1 MTTHPSIASAPSG
14 RCRGFVIRAALASL
28 FLALITAVLP
38 ASARADDSD
47 PLKSFDLPA
56 GDAAAT
62 LKQFTEQSG
71 VQLVYLVDKVRGAI
85 TSPVKGSMTAREALT
100 LMLVGTDL
108 EVVQDAR
115 SGALMINPK
124 DASKKTASTSGESN
138 DEVIRMSP
146 FDVSST
152 SYNGYA
158 ASQTVS
164 GSKVAT
170 KLIDS
175 IETINV
181 VTQDMINDIGYQD
194 PNDFLPASTAAVS
207 NYAISSPNQ
216 GVYIRGFRA
225 QNWSVD
231 GATEASFAQLD
242 NFNFDSFEIVKGPSA
257 LLFGPFG
264 AFGGYVNMI
273 PKYAGQDGEINE
285 LSLTIGTSAYSSEL
299 LDVGG
304 STLGGDVDGRLVA
317 GEYDDHKAGKP
328 GDFDHNHTLAPSFTI
343 NISKESKLKFRV
355 DIESSHIRNSED
367 AENAQGVVLRNYT
380 DDGPDSI
387 QPNLGTEDR
396 SVITQTVFTSQ
407 LSDEWSLKLNFTT
420 DAELYHTN
428 QVLLVQDA
436 ATGLTTTDQY
446 PQATYQYDELN
457 ETISYHSW
465 YGGAITNWKVPDFG
479 KGFSNDFTLS
489 GDLYSYLDD
498 YIFYAN
504 SATAGMY
511 PGASL
516 PPYTTFNPSNPNYA
530 AVAPIIGLIQEP
542 QQVEPYAVEWLGG
555 VDALDTFGL
564 FHKKLQVVLGGR
576 WNYDSRYSYN
586 TTRST
591 PTAALA
597 GTPSTDVIEE
607 IWLKRY
613 GLVYQPIPQ
622 MSLYYGHDEGY
633 ISVGVGYTFQGAL
646 IQPQSGKED
655 EVGLKTDLF
664 KALGGQWSSQIAY
677 FQLHVTN
684 INIGDPQHFGYYL
697 EEAAEQNFGVDT
709 QITYSSDKLSGTVGF
724 YNANGPYNPITGVR
738 VPYSPKETFVS
749 WLKYN
754 ITPAIAFGGGWRY
767 QGDSLDGFSNNT
779 LSGYDT
785 LALFATY
792 TQKFSNNRRIV
803 WRLGMSNVTNATAA
817 YMEVTPERIFTEA
830 GRETKLTMT
839 YLW

>member
-1 MTTHPSIASAPSG
+1 MTSHTKPVGRLTCRSSG
-14 RCRGFVIRAALASL
+14 FAFRAAAAAL
-28 FLALITAVLP
+28 FLSIIMAVLP
-38 ASARADDSD
+38 AAALAAD
-47 PLKSFDLPA
+47 PEPAKSFDLPA
-56 GDAAAT
+56 GDAVST

-71 VQLVYLVDKVRGAI
+71 VQLVYMVDMVRGTTTNA
-85 TSPVKGSMTAREALT
+85 VKGVMTGPSALGA
-100 LMLVGTDL
+100 MLAGTNL
-108 EVVQDAR
+108 EVVEDSQ
-115 SGALMINPK
+115 SGALSIRQR
-124 DASKKTASTSGESN
+124 DQSKKTAGGPGGA
-138 DEVIRMSP
+138 DDQVVKLSP
-146 FDVSST
+146 FEVSST

-158 ASQTVS
+158 ASDSVS

-170 KLIDS
+170 RLIDS

-231 GATEASFAQLD
+231 GATEPSFAQLD
-242 NFNFDSFEIVKGPSA
+242 NFNFESFEVVKGPSA

-273 PKYAGQDGEINE
+273 PKYAGEDGEFNQ
-285 LSLTIGTSAYSSEL
+285 LSLTIGTSDYTSEL

-317 GEYDDHKAGKP
+317 GEYDDHRANKP
-328 GDFDHNHTLAPSFTI
+328 GDFDHNHTIAPSVTL

-367 AENAQGVVLRNYT
+367 AENAQGVVLQNYT
-380 DDGPDSI
+380 DDGPDNI

-396 SVITQTVFTSQ
+396 SVVTQTVFTSQ
-407 LSDEWSLKLNFTT
+407 LSDTWSLKLNVMT

-465 YGGAITNWKVPDFG
+465 YGSAITNWKVPDFG
-479 KGFSNDFTLS
+479 HGFSNDLTLS

-511 PGASL
+511 PAASL
-516 PPYTTFNPSNPNYA
+516 PPYTTFNPSNPNYS

-542 QQVEPYAVEWLGG
+542 QQVEPYAVEWIGG
-555 VDALDTFGL
+555 VDLLDTFGL
-564 FHKKLQVVLGGR
+564 FDKKLQLILGTR
-576 WNYDSRYSYN
+576 YNYDSRYSYN

-607 IWLKRY
+607 LWLKRY
-613 GLVYQPIPQ
+613 GVVYQPIPQ
-622 MSLYYGHDEGY
+622 MSFYYGHDEGY
-633 ISVGVGYTFQGAL
+633 ISVGVGYTFAGAL

-655 EVGLKTDLF
+655 EVGIKTDLF

-697 EEAAEQNFGVDT
+697 EEAAEQNFGFDS
-709 QITYSSDKLSGTVGF
+709 QITYQNDKLSGTVGF

-767 QGDSLDGFSNNT
+767 QGDSLDGFSNNV
-779 LSGYDT
+779 LAGYDT
-785 LALFATY
+785 LGLFTTY
-792 TQKFSNNRRIV
+792 TQKFTKGKIV

-817 YMEVTPERIFTEA
+817 FMEVTPERIFRED